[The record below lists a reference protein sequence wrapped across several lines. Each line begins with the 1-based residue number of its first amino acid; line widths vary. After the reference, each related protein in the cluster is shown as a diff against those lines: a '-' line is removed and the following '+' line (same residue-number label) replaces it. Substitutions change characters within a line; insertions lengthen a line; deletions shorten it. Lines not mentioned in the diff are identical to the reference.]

1 MWMQGVIIVWT
12 MIYQL
17 VREGSK
23 KIRKIKGNE
32 REAGLMDYR
41 C

>member
-1 MWMQGVIIVWT
+1 MDVRGDYSLDYDIS
-12 MIYQL
+12 L

-23 KIRKIKGNE
+23 RMRKIKGSE
-32 REAGLMDYR
+32 KEAGLMDYR